1 MNIYIDES
9 AQGAAGYILLF
20 GAVILIAIAA
30 ILIYRTYFK
39 NKTALKASI
48 DYKKIRGSVK

>member
-1 MNIYIDES
+1 MNIYNDES
-9 AQGAAGYILLF
+9 AQGAAEYILLF

-30 ILIYRTYFK
+30 VVIYRTYFK

-48 DYKKIRGSVK
+48 DYRKIRGSIK